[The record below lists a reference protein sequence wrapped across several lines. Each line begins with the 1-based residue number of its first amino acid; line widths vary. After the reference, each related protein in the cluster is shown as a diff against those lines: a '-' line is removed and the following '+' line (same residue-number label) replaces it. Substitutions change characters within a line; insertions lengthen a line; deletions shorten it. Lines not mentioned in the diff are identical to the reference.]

1 MFTVKRG
8 SGGIAGKAGAKA
20 LSKEEH
26 NPSNDYSQNNISIP
40 PVAFGY
46 FWPLK
51 SNKESVSFSILYHI
65 NNRQL

>member
-8 SGGIAGKAGAKA
+8 SGGIAGKTGAKA

-40 PVAFGY
+40 
-46 FWPLK
+46 
-51 SNKESVSFSILYHI
+51 SVSFFPVGMPVADYFFAHPKK
-65 NNRQL
+65 